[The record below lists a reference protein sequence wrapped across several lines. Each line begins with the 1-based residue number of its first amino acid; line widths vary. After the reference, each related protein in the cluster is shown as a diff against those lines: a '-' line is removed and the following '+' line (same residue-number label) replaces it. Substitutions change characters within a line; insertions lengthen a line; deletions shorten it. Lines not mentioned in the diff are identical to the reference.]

1 MGQQYLASALL
12 NHFEG
17 LHVQALDLPTLLS
30 DSSRVCI
37 PVPHLYRANV
47 CQSSEAA
54 VIQLFAE
61 ARRHKPSVIYL
72 PNVDIWYRTVGEAVI
87 STFVGLLRSLP
98 PTDPVLLLGVLETEG
113 YVDPR
118 MIQDLFGFSR
128 KNLYDIVRPGRVSV
142 H

>member
-1 MGQQYLASALL
+1 MCKRSTYRPYSVTQTAYVSL
-12 NHFEG
+12 
-17 LHVQALDLPTLLS
+17 
-30 DSSRVCI
+30 
-37 PVPHLYRANV
+37 VPHLYRANV

-61 ARRHKPSVIYL
+61 ARRHKPSVIYI
-72 PNVDIWYRTVGEAVI
+72 PNVDIWYRTVGDAVI

-98 PTDPVLLLGVLETEG
+98 PTDPVLLLGVLETDG

-118 MIQDLFGFSR
+118 MIQGLFGFSR
-128 KNLYDIVRPGRVSV
+128 RNLYDIVRPGRVST